1 MKIELKKLLNNSSIM
16 NDFLDP
22 MDPEELEL
30 IRQQS
35 DAPTLIFMFI
45 LAMVFMVTMCFE
57 EMAKNRY

>member
-1 MKIELKKLLNNSSIM
+1 M

-35 DAPTLIFMFI
+35 DAPTLIFIFI
-45 LAMVFMVTMCFE
+45 LAMVFAITMCFE
-57 EMAKNRY
+57 EMAKNRYWKQDLLHY

>member
-1 MKIELKKLLNNSSIM
+1 M

-45 LAMVFMVTMCFE
+45 LAMIFTLTMCFE
-57 EMAKNRY
+57 EMGKNRY

>member
-1 MKIELKKLLNNSSIM
+1 M

-45 LAMVFMVTMCFE
+45 LAMVFAITMCFE
-57 EMAKNRY
+57 EMVKNRY

>member
-1 MKIELKKLLNNSSIM
+1 M

-35 DAPTLIFMFI
+35 DAPTLIFIFI
-45 LAMVFMVTMCFE
+45 LAMVFAITMCFE

>member
-1 MKIELKKLLNNSSIM
+1 M

-45 LAMVFMVTMCFE
+45 LAMVFMITMCFE
-57 EMAKNRY
+57 EMGKTRY

>member
-1 MKIELKKLLNNSSIM
+1 M
-16 NDFLDP
+16 NEFLDP

-45 LAMVFMVTMCFE
+45 LAMVFALTRCFE
-57 EMAKNRY
+57 EMGNTR

>member
-1 MKIELKKLLNNSSIM
+1 M

-35 DAPTLIFMFI
+35 DAPTLIFIFI
-45 LAMVFMVTMCFE
+45 LAVVFAITMCFE
-57 EMAKNRY
+57 EMAKNRYWK

>member
-1 MKIELKKLLNNSSIM
+1 LNNSDIM

>member
-1 MKIELKKLLNNSSIM
+1 M
-16 NDFLDP
+16 NEFLDP

-45 LAMVFMVTMCFE
+45 LAIIFIIAMLFE
-57 EMAKNRY
+57 EGKTRY